1 MTCVDSVCTALSSA
15 SRKVTAMTLPRRA
28 CALLSFSRE
37 PTPACCVQNSLRS
50 CLLVRPE
57 IPLSGPPLIVYRVRL
72 TVAARRKNSSPENLT
87 HLHYNLLGKD
97 SRKKPRRAVTAGGG
111 QEVRPV
117 QQQEQRWSNIPSITY
132 ADVGGMERAKE
143 RIRSV
148 VQNRLHPERYAGVVQ
163 NGILLHGPQ
172 GTGKTF
178 LAQATAGEFGVNYYY
193 VRPTELIERWVGAP
207 EANVR
212 EVFDRAAAHQ
222 PIVLF
227 IDELDSL

>member
-57 IPLSGPPLIVYRVRL
+57 IPLSGPPLIVCRVRL

-97 SRKKPRRAVTAGGG
+97 SSVRCGPPKNTNEQWVRERGRRPASPVRGSVDRRATDPSRARSAATPGNRTAVSYPGSTIGKPDPFRRAQCRPKRSRNRRHNVPWPSPLPGG
-111 QEVRPV
+111 P
-117 QQQEQRWSNIPSITY
+117 
-132 ADVGGMERAKE
+132 AL
-143 RIRSV
+143 
-148 VQNRLHPERYAGVVQ
+148 RLR
-163 NGILLHGPQ
+163 
-172 GTGKTF
+172 
-178 LAQATAGEFGVNYYY
+178 
-193 VRPTELIERWVGAP
+193 
-207 EANVR
+207 
-212 EVFDRAAAHQ
+212 
-222 PIVLF
+222 
-227 IDELDSL
+227 

>member
-57 IPLSGPPLIVYRVRL
+57 IPLSGPPLIVCRVRL

-97 SRKKPRRAVTAGGG
+97 SRKDV
-111 QEVRPV
+111 
-117 QQQEQRWSNIPSITY
+117 IHFTY
-132 ADVGGMERAKE
+132 AGAVYCCANAANC
-143 RIRSV
+143 STPLL
-148 VQNRLHPERYAGVVQ
+148 RLHRKYIFHFCWRRGNLSPYG
-163 NGILLHGPQ
+163 
-172 GTGKTF
+172 
-178 LAQATAGEFGVNYYY
+178 FGQ
-193 VRPTELIERWVGAP
+193 R
-207 EANVR
+207 
-212 EVFDRAAAHQ
+212 Q
-222 PIVLF
+222 
-227 IDELDSL
+227 

>member
-97 SRKKPRRAVTAGGG
+97 SSSSARPWRLAPASRRM
-111 QEVRPV
+111 
-117 QQQEQRWSNIPSITY
+117 S
-132 ADVGGMERAKE
+132 
-143 RIRSV
+143 
-148 VQNRLHPERYAGVVQ
+148 RYAA
-163 NGILLHGPQ
+163 IARIPHARLY
-172 GTGKTF
+172 
-178 LAQATAGEFGVNYYY
+178 GEGH
-193 VRPTELIERWVGAP
+193 PTRRLTNQRSD
-207 EANVR
+207 
-212 EVFDRAAAHQ
+212 F
-222 PIVLF
+222 
-227 IDELDSL
+227 

>member
-57 IPLSGPPLIVYRVRL
+57 IPLSGPPLIVCRVRL

-97 SRKKPRRAVTAGGG
+97 SSDSPLDEQPQLFVQTKTSREQHAYVKTAGT
-111 QEVRPV
+111 
-117 QQQEQRWSNIPSITY
+117 S
-132 ADVGGMERAKE
+132 
-143 RIRSV
+143 
-148 VQNRLHPERYAGVVQ
+148 
-163 NGILLHGPQ
+163 
-172 GTGKTF
+172 
-178 LAQATAGEFGVNYYY
+178 
-193 VRPTELIERWVGAP
+193 
-207 EANVR
+207 
-212 EVFDRAAAHQ
+212 
-222 PIVLF
+222 
-227 IDELDSL
+227 

>member
-57 IPLSGPPLIVYRVRL
+57 IPLSGPPLIVCRVRL

-97 SRKKPRRAVTAGGG
+97 SSTDNRADAERDEGNWVEIAAERVLTLFA
-111 QEVRPV
+111 QFRPK
-117 QQQEQRWSNIPSITY
+117 W
-132 ADVGGMERAKE
+132 DVSSQAER
-143 RIRSV
+143 
-148 VQNRLHPERYAGVVQ
+148 
-163 NGILLHGPQ
+163 
-172 GTGKTF
+172 
-178 LAQATAGEFGVNYYY
+178 
-193 VRPTELIERWVGAP
+193 
-207 EANVR
+207 
-212 EVFDRAAAHQ
+212 
-222 PIVLF
+222 
-227 IDELDSL
+227 